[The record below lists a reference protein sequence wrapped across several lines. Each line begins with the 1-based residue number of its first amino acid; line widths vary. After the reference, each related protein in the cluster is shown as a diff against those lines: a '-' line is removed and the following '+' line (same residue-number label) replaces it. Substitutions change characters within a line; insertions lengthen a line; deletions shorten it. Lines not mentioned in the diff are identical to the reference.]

1 MARTTDEQIAAALQ
15 PFLEPGEQILNSAY
29 GIAPP
34 GIGMLIMTGAIGQ
47 AFFTKYYLLALTN
60 RRLLQ
65 MQFKNK
71 LRIIEIREYRHGNLP
86 QVTSK
91 QGTIFAVLQLNG
103 PEGSYK
109 IKFHRAS
116 MANNR
121 ERAMYIANAI
131 SSASP
136 VA

>member
-29 GIAPP
+29 GISPP

-47 AFFTKYYLLALTN
+47 AFFTKYYVLALTN

-65 MQFKNK
+65 LQFKNK
-71 LRIIEIREYRHGNLP
+71 LRIIEIREYRHGGLP
-86 QVTSK
+86 QITSK
-91 QGTIFAVLQLNG
+91 QGAIFAVLQLNG

-109 IKFHRAS
+109 IKFHRSS
-116 MANNR
+116 MENNR
-121 ERAMYIANAI
+121 ERAMYIANAVA
-131 SSASP
+131 SASQ
-136 VA
+136 AA